1 MDGRSHANYERGG
14 DVVTFETTHRMNKY
28 ELPFAPFSVV
38 DHDYGILQFDCAL
51 LQAEIEVSF
60 LELFSIWLQ
69 VMENNIRYQRLPM
82 MI

>member
-28 ELPFAPFSVV
+28 ELPFAPFSTA
-38 DHDYGILQFDCAL
+38 DHDYGTLQFDCAL
-51 LQAEIEVSF
+51 LQDEIKVSF
-60 LELFSIWLQ
+60 LKLFSIWLQ
-69 VMENNIRYQRLPM
+69 VMENNIRYQRLPI